1 MLLNQGI
8 YSGNRDGFEVV
19 HMIRAFWAELNR
31 DLLLAFRRRGDLLNP
46 LLFFVMVVVLFPLG
60 VSPAADFLAQ
70 LAPGVLWVCALLAAL
85 LSLDNLFKSYYEDG
99 TLEQLVLSSES
110 NYMTAMAKAIAH
122 WLTTGLLLALMAPLL
137 ALMLF
142 LPTEAIPVLV
152 ISLLLGTPT
161 LSLIGAIAAALT
173 VGLKKGGV
181 LISLLVI
188 PLYIPVLIFGASA
201 VQNATLGLP
210 VAAHFAILGA
220 MLIMSLVLAPF
231 AIAASLRMSVSS

>member
-1 MLLNQGI
+1 MLN
-8 YSGNRDGFEVV
+8 
-19 HMIRAFWAELNR
+19 AFWAELNR

-46 LLFFVMVVVLFPLG
+46 LLFFVMVAALFPLG

-70 LAPGVLWVCALLAAL
+70 LAPGVLWVCALLSAL
-85 LSLDNLFKSYYEDG
+85 LSLDSLFKSDYDDG
-99 TLEQLVLSSES
+99 TLEQLLLSSES
-110 NYMTAMAKAIAH
+110 SYMMAIAKVFVH
-122 WLTTGLLLALMAPLL
+122 WLTTGLPLALLAPVL
-137 ALMLF
+137 AVMLF
-142 LPTEAIPVLV
+142 LPSQAIGVLV
-152 ISLLLGTPT
+152 LTLLIGTPT
-161 LSLIGAIAAALT
+161 LSLVGAIASALT

-210 VAAHFAILGA
+210 VTAHLAILGA
-220 MLIMSLVLAPF
+220 MLILSVVLAPF